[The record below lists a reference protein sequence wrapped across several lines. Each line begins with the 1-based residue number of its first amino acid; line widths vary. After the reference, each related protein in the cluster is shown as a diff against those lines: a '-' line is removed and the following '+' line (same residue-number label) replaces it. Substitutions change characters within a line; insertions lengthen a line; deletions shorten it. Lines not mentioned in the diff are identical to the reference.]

1 MALSAGPLLDQ
12 QTEPYL
18 IECSCANGNPFVSAR
33 RALLITTI
41 CVLRFP
47 ECVPAASADE
57 ADFSPAALQ
66 EITPEGYKIEKTIA
80 CLPGAQQ
87 EHLVALADSDDSQI
101 PAKPVMLLL
110 VAMGKRI
117 VVEDRVTL
125 HGDINTGRFWDG
137 PPNYFSGLT
146 MERLGGGD
154 LFLIR
159 SVLSGGGSGSL
170 HYFDLYRPEKKKLRL
185 VKSFSHQRMEQTY
198 FALYRNAVYDA
209 ERICA
214 RGEKHGNAYVYTCY
228 LQVTKYAFDGQTF
241 RPVRSERMREQ
252 RGNRYLQ
259 DKYWF
264 ISVLKAL
271 QKNEIFAQA
280 P

>member
-1 MALSAGPLLDQ
+1 MRKWKPFLSAR
-12 QTEPYL
+12 
-18 IECSCANGNPFVSAR
+18 C
-33 RALLITTI
+33 ALLITAI
-41 CVLRFP
+41 CVLRLP
-47 ECVPAASADE
+47 ERAPAASIHGAE
-57 ADFSPAALQ
+57 LSAAALK
-66 EITPEGYKIEKTIA
+66 ELTPEGYRIEKTIA
-80 CLPGAQQ
+80 CQPDQGAQQ
-87 EHLVALADSDDSQI
+87 EYLVALADANDNQI
-101 PAKPVMLLL
+101 PARPVMLFL
-110 VAMGKRI
+110 VATGKKI

-125 HGDINTGRFWDG
+125 HSDIDTGKFWDG

-146 MERLGGGD
+146 KEKVGDGD

-170 HYFDLYRPEKKKLRL
+170 HYFDFYRPEKKKLHL

-198 FALYRNAVYDA
+198 FAVYRNAVYDA
-209 ERICA
+209 ERICT

-228 LQVTKYAFDGQTF
+228 LQVTKYAFDGQTI
-241 RPVRSERMREQ
+241 RPVGSERMREQ

-259 DKYWF
+259 DKFWF

-271 QKNEIFAQA
+271 RENEIFAQA